1 MSDEYGND
9 IITVTDD
16 EGNEFVLEHLGTL
29 EYNGETYMAFLPTD
43 IPEDDPDFGIIILK
57 VIVENGEEIL
67 GSVDD
72 EDELQAVYEEFS
84 KVLFEDEEEQ

>member
-1 MSDEYGND
+1 MSEEYGND

-29 EYNGETYMAFLPTD
+29 DYKGETYMAFLPTD

-57 VIVENGEEIL
+57 VVIENGEEIL

-72 EDELQAVYEEFS
+72 RDELKEVYEEFS
-84 KVLFEDEEEQ
+84 KVLFDDEEE

>member
-1 MSDEYGND
+1 MSEEYGND

-29 EYNGETYMAFLPTD
+29 DYKGETYMAFLPTD

-57 VIVENGEEIL
+57 VVVENGEEIL

-72 EDELQAVYEEFS
+72 RDELKEVYEEFS
-84 KVLFEDEEEQ
+84 KVLFYDEDE

>member
-1 MSDEYGND
+1 MSEEYGND

-29 EYNGETYMAFLPTD
+29 DYKGETYMAFLPTD

-57 VIVENGEEIL
+57 VVVENGEEIL

-72 EDELQAVYEEFS
+72 RDELKEVYEEFS
-84 KVLFEDEEEQ
+84 KVLFDDEDE

>member
-1 MSDEYGND
+1 MSEEYGND

-29 EYNGETYMAFLPTD
+29 DYKGETFMAFLPTD

-57 VIVENGEEIL
+57 VVIENGEEIL

-72 EDELQAVYEEFS
+72 RDELKEVYEEFS
-84 KVLFEDEEEQ
+84 KVLFDDEEE